1 MKIRMLVGLAG
12 TDFSLSPNEETCRFD
27 SKEAT
32 RLVEAGY
39 AVPVDEKPT
48 ERAVKPRANE
58 KRG

>member
-12 TDFSLSPNEETCRFD
+12 TDFSLSPNEETSRFD

-39 AVPVDEKPT
+39 AVPVEERET